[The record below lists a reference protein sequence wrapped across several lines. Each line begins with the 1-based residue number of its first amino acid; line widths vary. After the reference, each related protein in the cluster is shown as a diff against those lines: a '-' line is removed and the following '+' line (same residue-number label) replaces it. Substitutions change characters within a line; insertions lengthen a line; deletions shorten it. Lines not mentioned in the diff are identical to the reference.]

1 MKKEILSVIPAKG
14 HSKGLSNKNLY
25 PFCGKALVEWAIE
38 ASLQS
43 QFITRTVVSSDSR
56 EIIDLSKKL
65 GANIIKRPSQ
75 LATSVASCENVM
87 MHAVN
92 YLRETEGYTPDVLIL
107 LQPTS
112 PLRTYED
119 IDAAIEL
126 FFNKNCS
133 AVISGYELQRN
144 PLKEFLI
151 DEEGKL
157 TAIIDNSYPF
167 RPRQQLPPAFRPNGA
182 IYIVKAELFR
192 QTHCLLTDNTKPFF
206 MNKQKSIDIDT
217 LDDLNAA
224 AKFYEQSTLRS
235 RDNL

>member
-1 MKKEILSVIPAKG
+1 M
-14 HSKGLSNKNLY
+14 
-25 PFCGKALVEWAIE
+25 
-38 ASLQS
+38 
-43 QFITRTVVSSDSR
+43 
-56 EIIDLSKKL
+56 
-65 GANIIKRPSQ
+65 
-75 LATSVASCENVM
+75 
-87 MHAVN
+87 
-92 YLRETEGYTPDVLIL
+92 
-107 LQPTS
+107 
-112 PLRTYED
+112 
-119 IDAAIEL
+119 
-126 FFNKNCS
+126 
-133 AVISGYELQRN
+133 
-144 PLKEFLI
+144 
-151 DEEGKL
+151 